1 MRIFYDKNSIHGN
14 VLGHNTQESDSGL
27 NRWIK
32 HLLNP
37 EEDCVAS
44 AVQQQPE
51 T

>member
-27 NRWIK
+27 NRWIEK
-32 HLLNP
+32 MLNS
-37 EEDCVAS
+37 EEACVAS
-44 AVQQQPE
+44 AVQQPE